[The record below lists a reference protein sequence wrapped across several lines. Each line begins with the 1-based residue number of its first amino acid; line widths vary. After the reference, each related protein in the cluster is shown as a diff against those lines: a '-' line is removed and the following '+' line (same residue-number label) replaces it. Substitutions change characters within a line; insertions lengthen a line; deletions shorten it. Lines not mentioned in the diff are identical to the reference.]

1 MKKVE
6 YITAGLV
13 LCGILAGLTGCGP
26 VNTAGD
32 SASSVSG
39 SAVIGSVA
47 TGSAASRSISAVT
60 STDKDVE
67 RNRYANHN
75 NIYKTTYAISDGDEF
90 EEDQKLAQMK
100 LDGTVVQ
107 RYEIEGLDGVAWVTD
122 EWVYYVIEEC
132 ALWRVPI
139 EKAAGGDRLKLDRAE
154 RLFEEEYLDAED
166 IYVADTGV
174 FYISDK
180 EGAVY
185 ELRQYNF
192 AKKKSVLLKK
202 VEGWLDILFTD
213 EPSEYSPIMLGDSLF
228 IQHESKLYTLD
239 TTNASLK
246 EIYKDLDLNLLYP
259 YSILEYE
266 DSVYFVPNSE
276 EMQVYRYDGEKV
288 ECMIKKGAMKKRIV
302 DLNYPTGDE
311 VAINRIFTYKDRM
324 YFYVRVQ
331 SQSKHEEYRWVYKA
345 NLLLSAPVG
354 DLLHLEGD
362 DKFFHYMNGGDN
374 RYVSYDHETK
384 LEQEQ
389 PLQVGD
395 VWFYD
400 RPLADVAGGGDG
412 KLILEACSFVP
423 TSGVGYYDYDYAIY
437 DLDTGEIEE
446 TEAAKAVQ
454 NKDAKALKEAII
466 SSQSSVRGWFLVK

>member
-1 MKKVE
+1 MKKVK
-6 YITAGLV
+6 YITAGLA
-13 LCGILAGLTGCGP
+13 LCGILTGLMSCGV
-26 VNTAGD
+26 VNTDGD

-39 SAVIGSVA
+39 SAVTGSVA
-47 TGSAASRSISAVT
+47 TGSAASGSTLAVT
-60 STDKDVE
+60 STEKDVE

-75 NIYKTTYAISDGDEF
+75 NIYKTTYDISDEY
-90 EEDQKLAQMK
+90 EENQKLAQMK

-122 EWVYYVIEEC
+122 EWVYYVIEKC
-132 ALWRVPI
+132 ALWRAPI

-154 RLFEEEYLDAED
+154 RLFQEEYLYAEN

-174 FYISDK
+174 FYIAAK
-180 EGAVY
+180 Y
-185 ELRQYNF
+185 ELRQYDF

-213 EPSEYSPIMLGDSLF
+213 EPSENRPIMLGDSLF
-228 IQHESKLYTLD
+228 IQHQHESKLYTLD

-259 YSILEYE
+259 DSILEYE

-288 ECMIKKGAMKKRIV
+288 ECMIKKGAMKKRIS

-331 SQSKHEEYRWVYKA
+331 SQSKHEEYWWGYKA

-400 RPLADVAGGGDG
+400 RPLADVAGGWDG

-454 NKDAKALKEAII
+454 NKDAKALKKAII
-466 SSQSSVRGWFLVK
+466 SSQNIVRGWFLVK